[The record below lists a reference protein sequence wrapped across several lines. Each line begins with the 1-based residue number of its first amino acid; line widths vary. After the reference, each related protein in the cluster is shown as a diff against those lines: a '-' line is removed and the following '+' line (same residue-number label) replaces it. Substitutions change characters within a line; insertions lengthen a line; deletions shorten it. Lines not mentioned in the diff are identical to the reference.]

1 MTERHQ
7 ARYAPW
13 RLVRKGTT
21 LANQS
26 NNTATWIIVVA
37 AILLVGPLIWALSLV
52 LNVVAAA
59 GIGIVIFFI
68 VVVWAFVWV
77 RGRYQDKLE
86 HPGK

>member
-1 MTERHQ
+1 M
-7 ARYAPW
+7 
-13 RLVRKGTT
+13 
-21 LANQS
+21 ANQS

-59 GIGIVIFFI
+59 GIGIVIFFV
-68 VVVWAFVWV
+68 VVVWAVVWA